1 MVMALRSRLEL
12 PSPCRRTT
20 SHSHTRSHLHT
31 LASRH
36 QSLLTSSACLWLCSV
51 GGALPQYC
59 RCLASACIRPSST
72 PPPPDGVGRC
82 ALCCGPWPQPGEVA
96 RSRCAGAGQRG
107 RGSALFTLVKALLTE
122 HATLFSLNFYLTW
135 PTSFLVIFQFS
146 PRVLPLSMSS
156 GESGDVSIDLAHIN
170 RFLNS
175 EFHFIA
181 NVIK

>member
-1 MVMALRSRLEL
+1 MMAMALRSRLEL

-31 LASRH
+31 LTSRH
-36 QSLLTSSACLWLCSV
+36 PPIPPHKLCLSLALL
-51 GGALPQYC
+51 GGRRAAAVLPLSG
-59 RCLASACIRPSST
+59 RLASACIRPSST

-122 HATLFSLNFYLTW
+122 HATLFSLNFY
-135 PTSFLVIFQFS
+135 F
-146 PRVLPLSMSS
+146 
-156 GESGDVSIDLAHIN
+156 DVSFDIAHIN